1 MNEVNPT
8 NFTGFNFFINTS
20 YILLTLTFNNNLVK
34 DKINNLIGK
43 IIILRE
49 NKEVDLFEL
58 TKLLN
63 LMERDKLN
71 IVALYPLDVLENINY
86 INIKEPSYVKYLE
99 IGANDFITHC
109 INNSSFNFL
118 EYNNNTIYV
127 IKEGSYIDAKNIFS
141 KINDFDTNIG
151 RGDSQK
157 AHLLSPLDFR
167 LSCYMMAM
175 LKFDYKYIT
184 YLNSFNI
191 ISKDRYL
198 PFIEIKNSI
207 KK

>member
-1 MNEVNPT
+1 MNEVDST
-8 NFTGFNFFINTS
+8 NFTWFNFFINS
-20 YILLTLTFNNNLVK
+20 FDILFTLTLNNNLAK

-58 TKLLN
+58 GKLLN
-63 LMERDKLN
+63 LMGIDRLN
-71 IVALYPLDVLENINY
+71 IIALYPLDVIEKINY
-86 INIKEPSYVKYLE
+86 INIKEPSDVKYLE

-109 INNSSFNFL
+109 LNNSSFNFL
-118 EYNNNTIYV
+118 DYNKNTIFI
-127 IKEGSYIDAKNIFS
+127 IKEGSYIDVKNIFS
-141 KINDFDTNIG
+141 KINGFNTNIG
-151 RGDSQK
+151 RGGSQK
-157 AHLLSPLDFR
+157 SHLLSPLDFR

-191 ISKDRYL
+191 ATKDRYL
-198 PFIEIKNSI
+198 PFIKR
-207 KK
+207 